1 MEAAYR
7 TQRSKWLEELFYD
20 LRSRFGVM
28 PLPMETFVADSLK
41 RAKITR
47 IIGMASDQSPKKNDS
62 PYWQLFMNQ
71 DTAFH
76 TGVEKFARAFKYP
89 ILFMSMKRISNGYY
103 EANLELLAEPPFD
116 SEPNYILKKYVY
128 ALENMIIN
136 NPSDWLWAYRRW
148 KLKKPV
154 YEN

>member
-1 MEAAYR
+1 
-7 TQRSKWLEELFYD
+7 
-20 LRSRFGVM
+20 
-28 PLPMETFVADSLK
+28 
-41 RAKITR
+41 
-47 IIGMASDQSPKKNDS
+47 
-62 PYWQLFMNQ
+62 
-71 DTAFH
+71 
-76 TGVEKFARAFKYP
+76 
-89 ILFMSMKRISNGYY
+89 MSMKRISNGYY